1 MGNSTEP
8 STDASVLITTE
19 YGPVEGEARQGHI
32 AALGIPYASPPIGAL
47 RFRAPRPSLSSRSAD
62 LVRFFVRIAYPNES
76 KRI

>member
-32 AALGIPYASPPIGAL
+32 AVLGIPYASHADRFDTFAPSESGAYSSY
-47 RFRAPRPSLSSRSAD
+47 PRRISGPS
-62 LVRFFVRIAYPNES
+62 
-76 KRI
+76 